1 MSYRLFLLRNSE
13 CYKFRFSYSLFQISD
28 LISVVVKEKKMTNTP
43 EKECFAN
50 NLAAHEPSIKESIE
64 STASKDNQKMI
75 SCHSHTLTQQE
86 QGQLLQV
93 QVPQKRKCPDQEG
106 KICVS
111 WTDELQGL
119 QRFLAAGNSIVD
131 FKPVGEEEEIYYSS
145 LSVLVV
151 SSKNVALGRP
161 SESSIGLQPTESA
174 DPRPPLD
181 WPEPPPPPLQDI

>member
-1 MSYRLFLLRNSE
+1 MSYMLFLLRNSE

-50 NLAAHEPSIKESIE
+50 NLAAHEPSVKESIE

-86 QGQLLQV
+86 QRQLLLV
-93 QVPQKRKCPDQEG
+93 QIRQKRKCPDQEG
-106 KICVS
+106 TIYADRR
-111 WTDELQGL
+111 DELIVPAPLG
-119 QRFLAAGNSIVD
+119 AA
-131 FKPVGEEEEIYYSS
+131 
-145 LSVLVV
+145 LVN
-151 SSKNVALGRP
+151 SKNVALGRP

-174 DPRPPLD
+174 DPRPSID